1 MEANENQL
9 QICNQYSENE
19 ENQQEKTNVCLS
31 NLDSR
36 ISLEQKNYHQRYG
49 ELDMNESSLKN
60 YHLEI
65 MKMYA

>member
-1 MEANENQL
+1 METNENQL
-9 QICNQYSENE
+9 EICNQYSENE

-49 ELDMNESSLKN
+49 EIDMNET
-60 YHLEI
+60 
-65 MKMYA
+65 

>member
-1 MEANENQL
+1 METNENQL
-9 QICNQYSENE
+9 EICNQYSENE

-49 ELDMNESSLKN
+49 EIDMNESLLKN